1 MEVIFLDNGLIS
13 KGEHSYA
20 LAAKLA
26 EALSRRNLRYRMFGV
41 QSLDR
46 SIAEELGASPHF
58 KRSLYDGEDLSR
70 DEQRLRA
77 FAAIF
82 RGAWARGP
90 IRSER
95 KTWTSL
101 NNSFEE
107 DLGTLPP
114 GVWKSDNLVIM
125 PAISQNQILGLI
137 RYLLRQPQERL
148 PRVVCQFMFPPSWT
162 PWGQVSRH
170 GEQFYRDAFRLAAP
184 LLDRVLFFTVE
195 NKAMQALLKQD
206 FGIGAEILP
215 IPFDGSPRKETGDGT
230 VRLGFFGYSKCEK
243 GFHLL
248 PKAIELCRR
257 QRLAAEFIIQIQHS
271 GWEQRTIEAEHALR
285 TLKNVRLVE
294 GVLTGAEYAAWTG
307 QTDVM
312 LLPYDPVAFGA
323 ARGSGIFTESVASGR
338 PVIASRGT
346 FAGASVEK
354 NEAEGEVFEPY
365 TSEKLAAAISR
376 LIPRLPDCRVRAA
389 ERTEAFVR
397 EHSAD
402 AYVDVLLRHA
412 RSQH

>member
-1 MEVIFLDNGLIS
+1 MEVIFLDNGLIG

-46 SIAEELGASPHF
+46 SIAEELGANPHF
-58 KRSLYDGEDLSR
+58 KHSLYDGEDLSR

-77 FAAIF
+77 IAAIF
-82 RGAWARGP
+82 RGARARGP

-162 PWGQVSRH
+162 PWGQVARH

-248 PKAIELCRR
+248 PKAIELCWR

-294 GVLTGAEYAAWTG
+294 GVLTGAEYAAWTS

-338 PVIASRGT
+338 PVITSRGT

-389 ERTEAFVR
+389 ERTEAFTR